1 MESSGSSVTVYTLMQ
16 RHENFIVPVF
26 QNLIYFSVQK
36 KNLFSMMKMS
46 QAQFELVHPS
56 STSKIHDCVYISL
69 FFGISLWIIMARLTN
84 VAGGLFQLNSLMLFG
99 HCQLLL
105 KINSHTFTHIHT
117 HTYVLSLCFFFS
129 STKPSVSPS
138 PPLASLVCQS
148 SKHTEAGRMN
158 GTELLQRQ
166 RNVAANRI

>member
-16 RHENFIVPVF
+16 RHENFIAPVF

-56 STSKIHDCVYISL
+56 STTTSKIHDCVYISL

-117 HTYVLSLCFFFS
+117 HTYVLSLCFFFFLHQTIS
-129 STKPSVSPS
+129 LSIPPSGLSCMS
-138 PPLASLVCQS
+138 IKQTHRGRQNEWNGIAA
-148 SKHTEAGRMN
+148 EAKKCGRK
-158 GTELLQRQ
+158 
-166 RNVAANRI
+166 